1 MSWQQAQARGSVML
15 SFEGTIVAD
24 TYNPADSTVQV
35 AIGEAFS
42 NFDDPNQQP
51 YAVLGKLFTMHIGI
65 STPPLGGERCVVIL
79 TRGIPRVLMN
89 VDEDDSLG
97 TPPGEFW
104 LMHVKPGTTG
114 AGNTPVTD
122 SGIKVTQDGKTTGDG
137 LGGLRAGQGGGYST
151 LDTASG
157 HQVALDDTA
166 QTVTVKSAGGHEVN
180 LDDANKTL
188 TATSAGGHT
197 VELDDNPAASAITVQ
212 TATGKLQA
220 IFNDVTSA
228 VKIAAQSGALYTLL
242 DGTGNA
248 ISHVAPAIA
257 LGALAGNG
265 SLVKAISTT
274 DITTLLNNPTS
285 GINIQRL
292 VDMSATL
299 AALVNA
305 GVLVGGPTLSVLLA
319 ALASVLG
326 LGSFP
331 SVPSF
336 GNIPVPSGSSVVK
349 MLP

>member
-1 MSWQQAQARGSVML
+1 MPAPLEQMSWQQAQARGSIVL

-24 TYNPADSTVQV
+24 TYNPEDTTVQV

-51 YAVLGKLFTMHIGI
+51 YAVLGKLFTTHIGM
-65 STPPLGGERCVVIL
+65 STPPLGGERCVVIM

-89 VDEDDSLG
+89 VDQDDSLG

-122 SGIKVTQDGKTTGDG
+122 AGIKVQQDASTPGDG
-137 LGGLRAGQGGGYST
+137 LGSVHAGQGGALST
-151 LDTASG
+151 VDTASG

-166 QTVTVKSAGGHEVN
+166 QTVTAKSAGGHIVQ
-180 LDDANKTL
+180 LDDTPV
-188 TATSAGGHT
+188 S
-197 VELDDNPAASAITVQ
+197 SAITVT
-212 TATGKLQA
+212 TATTKLQA
-220 IFNDVTSA
+220 IFDDVTQTI
-228 VKIAAQSGALYTLL
+228 KTAAQSGLLYTLL

-265 SLVKAISTT
+265 SLVKAITKT
-274 DITTLLNNPTS
+274 DITTMLTDPTT
-285 GINIQRL
+285 GLNIQRL
-292 VDMSATL
+292 VDMSSTL

-305 GVLVGGPTLSVLLA
+305 GVLVGGPTLTVLLN

-336 GNIPVPSGSSVVK
+336 GNIPVPSGSSVVS